1 MYEATSIPVPGRSL
15 VTLSR
20 ADLEDMIAALCM
32 VASIAHCRGDHSGRD
47 AAVEWAAEM
56 AEDLAYRADGDPTAV
71 PGASL
76 RC

>member
-1 MYEATSIPVPGRSL
+1 MPVTGRAA

-32 VASIAHCRGDHSGRD
+32 VASIANCRGDYSGRD

-56 AEDLAYRADGDPTAV
+56 AEDLASPAGNESIAV
-71 PGASL
+71 RDSSL